1 MIGFDPLFCFLLCNL
16 IFPLASILVLHLCAV
31 LYNPEQHPDVHA
43 ALLSA
48 LSQAKT
54 LGTFGK
60 ILQAFPNAGSNLKD
74 DQIIEFILNNCI
86 SMLCPLNV
94 IGDSV
99 LMCFTDPTTVLGK

>member
-1 MIGFDPLFCFLLCNL
+1 MIGFDPSFGFLLCIL
-16 IFPLASILVLHLCAV
+16 IFPLASLLVLDLCTV
-31 LYNPEQHPDVHA
+31 LHHHEQHRDVHT

-48 LSQAKT
+48 WSQAKT

-60 ILQAFPNAGSNLKD
+60 ILQAFPNAGSNRKE
-74 DQIIEFILNNCI
+74 DQIIEFILNNRI

-94 IGDSV
+94 IGNSV